1 MSTYTIP
8 SPEAYMTKLHS
19 KLLVAKLTGDTL
31 EANNNYTYMAE
42 FTECMRKIN
51 QYHLGRVKG

>member
-8 SPEAYMTKLHS
+8 SPEVYMSRLYNKL
-19 KLLVAKLTGDTL
+19 VIAKLTGDTL
-31 EANNNYTYMAE
+31 EANKNYTYMSE

-51 QYHLGRVKG
+51 QYHLGRVRG